1 MITGTATTQ
10 IATVTDFLRQSSL
23 TADEQYAIDHAIG
36 LVALERRWTRQRAAL
51 WINKLAFPE
60 LY

>member
-36 LVALERRWTRQRAAL
+36 LVALERRWNAPKSRPLDQQVGV
-51 WINKLAFPE
+51 P
-60 LY
+60 